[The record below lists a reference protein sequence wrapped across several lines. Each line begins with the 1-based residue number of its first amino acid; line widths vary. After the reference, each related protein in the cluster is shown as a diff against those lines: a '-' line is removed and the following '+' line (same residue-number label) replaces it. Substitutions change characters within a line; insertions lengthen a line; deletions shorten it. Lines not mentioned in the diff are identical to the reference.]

1 MRKRQHNPLMRLG
14 GASGRRGRADLAK
27 TTRMRKK
34 SHHHL
39 VLRPLAMGTSS
50 KSHKASSPKNL
61 DSKSPKGL
69 ASKSPKGLDTQSPKG
84 QRGHHR
90 LEMLEG
96 LHTTGGLLEVPSKQG
111 SPLDAVHNRPR
122 DPMAVGKEVGS
133 WVGWFVGLQSF
144 WAAKKS
150 QTTKGLKGG
159 PKTKGLKGGPINK
172 RAERRPQKL
181 QFKEVPCGHSLFYGL
196 LG

>member
-1 MRKRQHNPLMRLG
+1 MEPG
-14 GASGRRGRADLAK
+14 GEEEGQTWQK
-27 TTRMRKK
+27 KQTTRMRKK

-50 KSHKASSPKNL
+50 KSHKASSPKSL

-69 ASKSPKGLDTQSPKG
+69 DTKSPKG

-122 DPMAVGKEVGS
+122 DPMAAGKEVGS
-133 WVGWFVGLQSF
+133 WVGWFFGLQSF
-144 WAAKKS
+144 FGCKEVPNN
-150 QTTKGLKGG
+150 KG
-159 PKTKGLKGGPINK
+159 
-172 RAERRPQKL
+172 AERRPKNKGAERRPNQ
-181 QFKEVPCGHSLFYGL
+181 QRG
-196 LG
+196 

>member
-1 MRKRQHNPLMRLG
+1 MMKRQHNPLMRLG
-14 GASGRRGRADLAK
+14 GARGRRGRADLAKKK

-50 KSHKASSPKNL
+50 KSHKASSPKSL

-69 ASKSPKGLDTQSPKG
+69 DSKSPKGLDTKSPKG

-122 DPMAVGKEVGS
+122 DPMAAGKEVGS
-133 WVGWFVGLQSF
+133 WVGWFLGCKAFWLQRS
-144 WAAKKS
+144 
-150 QTTKGLKGG
+150 
-159 PKTKGLKGGPINK
+159 PKQQRG
-172 RAERRPQKL
+172 
-181 QFKEVPCGHSLFYGL
+181 
-196 LG
+196 